1 MDTCGY
7 FTLLTGV
14 MYVICIFGH
23 ENIGVFHL
31 HPICNW
37 WLFLHTDRRMA
48 EVKIFQNKTK
58 LPYEAWMVRSPEILR
73 LRCFLERA
81 QTYVL

>member
-31 HPICNW
+31 HPYGHE
-37 WLFLHTDRRMA
+37 FLLGI
-48 EVKIFQNKTK
+48 K
-58 LPYEAWMVRSPEILR
+58 
-73 LRCFLERA
+73 RA
-81 QTYVL
+81 TLAHFV

>member
-1 MDTCGY
+1 M
-7 FTLLTGV
+7 
-14 MYVICIFGH
+14 
-23 ENIGVFHL
+23 
-31 HPICNW
+31 
-37 WLFLHTDRRMA
+37 HTDRRMA

-81 QTYVL
+81 QTYHKLGYIGVITHLLAIDTNFQRDIQVVWAYYGVT